1 MLRDSGPWGVIAKQ
15 AVIGLVGV
23 IIVGVFSGLAGV
35 LSFGAGLCCVVI
47 PSAYFAWTS
56 QQTMEPGRIV
66 GQGVVKVVSTGGLI
80 AVVLVNDLVA
90 PGWFF
95 SGLLAGQGAYWW
107 ALAGTP
113 NDNKS

>member
-1 MLRDSGPWGVIAKQ
+1 
-15 AVIGLVGV
+15 
-23 IIVGVFSGLAGV
+23 
-35 LSFGAGLCCVVI
+35 
-47 PSAYFAWTS
+47 
-56 QQTMEPGRIV
+56 
-66 GQGVVKVVSTGGLI
+66 VVKVVSTGGLI

-95 SGLLAGQGAYWW
+95 SGLIAGQGAYWW